1 MLTKFRTIAILLL
14 AFTTLA
20 AARQDTDQPKS
31 GPQNASAQEERG
43 EEESR
48 KDEQAVSA
56 PHLFPLAPA
65 AKKKVAPAK
74 VRRMARAFVASVDLK
89 VMARQL
95 VENRTPA
102 AYAGVEDYARRHA
115 AGDAGALAWLAVGYS
130 RVLDQQY
137 PQAIA
142 ALEKAKP
149 HAGELYDYVRYLE
162 AISYGAEGN
171 SAKVVELLRN
181 FDVETPESIFQKEV
195 VDIYGSSL
203 AAQNKTQEAI
213 AYLEAHR
220 QPMKASVE
228 LALGKC
234 YLHTRSS
241 RERDGDPEASVLHH
255 AGQRGGGRGGYPV

>member
-1 MLTKFRTIAILLL
+1 M
-14 AFTTLA
+14 A
-20 AARQDTDQPKS
+20 A
-31 GPQNASAQEERG
+31 
-43 EEESR
+43 
-48 KDEQAVSA
+48 
-56 PHLFPLAPA
+56 
-65 AKKKVAPAK
+65 
-74 VRRMARAFVASVDLK
+74 AFVASADLK

-115 AGDAGALAWLAVGYS
+115 ASDAGALAWLAVGYS

-149 HAGELYDYVRYLE
+149 HTGELYDYVRYLE
-162 AISYGAEGN
+162 AISYGAEGD

-181 FDVETPESIFQKEV
+181 FDVETPESIFQKDV
-195 VDIYGSSL
+195 VDLYGSAL
-203 AAQNKTQEAI
+203 IAQSDKQEAI

-220 QPMKASVE
+220 QPVKASVE

-234 YLHTRSS
+234 YLHTEHPEKGMEILRHLYFTMPASTEAVEAATVVDGEWLRTGGQLQRRKDQGRFAGKGRTMGRRGAGIPSAPEHGS
-241 RERDGDPEASVLHH
+241 RRRTE
-255 AGQRGGGRGGYPV
+255 